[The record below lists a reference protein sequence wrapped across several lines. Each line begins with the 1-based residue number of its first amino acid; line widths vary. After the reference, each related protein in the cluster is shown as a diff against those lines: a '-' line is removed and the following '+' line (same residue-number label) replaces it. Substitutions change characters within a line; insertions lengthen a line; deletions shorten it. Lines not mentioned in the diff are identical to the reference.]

1 MLLFRKSDDFFGL
14 CSEKVWWYLKKIVT
28 LWANVKKINIM
39 GTDKKYDVFISYR
52 KDDTQERV
60 EFLDSLL
67 KNYYKSNRFPRRLNI
82 FWDKEELSGEWRE
95 EILKIIDSETCDKFI
110 IVIGEE
116 SLVYDDNAR
125 TAQQVQL
132 YNELANGEI
141 EQVLSKLDEFE
152 NEDINIDYMRLE
164 IARALKKKTANIVP
178 LVLYKNKE
186 FSIKKLNLPKDIKS
200 LANRHGVSYHNHKI
214 NTASFS
220 TIIEQIDEHLF
231 KNKEKPFDNL
241 PQYLLSILR
250 KYWQWTLTI
259 LALIVLLLMWVQ
271 KHSNIVPNFKSNEK
285 VISIKNNKPVKEVH
299 EYVDLGLS
307 VKWATC
313 NIGASNPI
321 EHGNTFSWGE
331 TIEGKNHNWESYKY
345 SRDES
350 SYITK
355 YCDNET
361 IGVVDRKTKLELS
374 DDAANLKWG
383 PNWRIPTKTE
393 FEELMNKCSW
403 KKEKVDEVEG
413 FRVVGKN
420 GNSIFLPFNGF
431 ITHEKKLDG
440 HNVLINRKIHVVKN
454 GSGYYWTSSL
464 DVNNPKM
471 AWGFVINP
479 NTQGMNIYERY
490 CGLYIRPVY
499 CGK

>member
-1 MLLFRKSDDFFGL
+1 M
-14 CSEKVWWYLKKIVT
+14 
-28 LWANVKKINIM
+28 WANVRKINIM

-60 EFLDSLL
+60 EYLDSLL

-313 NIGASNPI
+313 NVGASSSI
-321 EHGNTFSWGE
+321 EKGYAFSWGE
-331 TIEGKNHNWESYKY
+331 IIEGKYHNWESYKY
-345 SRDES
+345 SREKS

-355 YCDNET
+355 YCDNENL
-361 IGVVDRKTKLELS
+361 GVVDRKMTLELS
-374 DDAANLKWG
+374 DDAANYHFG
-383 PNWRIPTKTE
+383 SNWRVPTKKE
-393 FEELMNKCSW
+393 FDELINKCSW
-403 KKEKVDEVEG
+403 KIEKNKGIEG
-413 FRVVGKN
+413 YRVKGKN
-420 GNSIFLPFNGF
+420 GNSIFIPFTGYLETVRQPN
-431 ITHEKKLDG
+431 
-440 HNVLINRKIHVVKN
+440 NKN
-454 GSGYYWTSSL
+454 GIYTIEMTTQITNIQSAYYWTNTL
-464 DVNNPKM
+464 DINNP
-471 AWGFVINP
+471 
-479 NTQGMNIYERY
+479 MNALGAKVNSDIKALTIFPRY
-490 CGLYIRPVY
+490 YGLYIRPVY